1 VRAAHNNDIYPPGL
15 TAVKPLRLN
24 KPLFSSTRLKNLQKA
39 ETNKAAE
46 RTRKRLLAASGA
58 IFAKVGYQAATTRQI
73 CMKARANAA
82 AVNYH
87 FGDKLG
93 LYTAVLKTYIQLEEE
108 RVAQHALLAGAPG
121 DALTEFISMMF
132 ENLAG
137 EGTQDTY
144 TRLMAHELSQPT
156 PRLGLVVE
164 RIIRPRALLLCEIVS
179 RLTGHAADSRQTRM
193 SAHSVIGQVV
203 HYIHARPVIKL
214 LWPEWQL
221 NAASRRAIAAHIS
234 AFSLAAL
241 KRK

>member
-1 VRAAHNNDIYPPGL
+1 
-15 TAVKPLRLN
+15 
-24 KPLFSSTRLKNLQKA
+24 LKNLQKT
-39 ETNKAAE
+39 EPNKAAE
-46 RTRKRLLAASGA
+46 RTRKRLLAASGE

-73 CMKARANAA
+73 CVKARANAA

-93 LYTAVLKTYIQLEEE
+93 LYTAVLKSYIQLEEG
-108 RVAQHALLAGAPG
+108 RVAQHALLAKAPR
-121 DALTEFISMMF
+121 DALAEFIAMMF

-137 EGTQDTY
+137 EGAQDRY

-156 PRLGLVVE
+156 PRLPLVVE

-179 RLTGHAADSRQTRM
+179 RLTGQAADSRQTRM

-203 HYIHARPVIKL
+203 HYMHARPVIKL
-214 LWPEWQL
+214 LWADWQF
-221 NAASRRAIAAHIS
+221 NTASRRAIAAHIT

-241 KRK
+241 KGKRRSH

>member
-1 VRAAHNNDIYPPGL
+1 M
-15 TAVKPLRLN
+15 
-24 KPLFSSTRLKNLQKA
+24 QKS

-46 RTRKRLLAASGA
+46 RTRRHLIAASSE

-73 CMKARANAA
+73 CVKARANAA

-93 LYTAVLKTYIQLEEE
+93 LYTAVLKTYITLEEG
-108 RVAQHALLAGAPG
+108 RVAQHALLAMAPRE
-121 DALTEFISMMF
+121 ALAQFISMMF

-137 EGTQDTY
+137 EGARDSY

-156 PRLGLVVE
+156 PRLSLVVE

-179 RLTGHAADSRQTRM
+179 RLTGQAVNSRRTRLC
-193 SAHSVIGQVV
+193 AHSVIAQVL
-203 HYIHARPVIKL
+203 HYMHARPVMKL
-214 LWPEWQL
+214 LWPDWRFD
-221 NAASRRAIAAHIS
+221 AASRRAVVAHIT

-241 KRK
+241 QA